1 MEALLTTETLLALL
15 IVIGVLFWLA
25 YWTSFFRGTFVHVVE
40 DQSYE
45 KFERSFP
52 IAETWMVGCGLIA
65 ALGLVMDEPFAL
77 PFMLLGGSSLIFLGL
92 MDVTYSA
99 QNGFYRLVRTSG
111 AMRLEL
117 ALHVVILVFG
127 TVLIAY
133 ALPKVL

>member
-1 MEALLTTETLLALL
+1 METLLATETLLALL
-15 IVIGVLFWLA
+15 IVAGVVVWLA
-25 YWTSFFRGTFVHVVE
+25 YWISFFRGTVVHVAE
-40 DQSYE
+40 DESYQ

-52 IAETWMVGCGLIA
+52 VAEVWMVACGLIA
-65 ALGLVMDEPFAL
+65 ALGLVTDEPYAL

-117 ALHVVILVFG
+117 ALHVVILLFG
-127 TVLIAY
+127 AVLIAY